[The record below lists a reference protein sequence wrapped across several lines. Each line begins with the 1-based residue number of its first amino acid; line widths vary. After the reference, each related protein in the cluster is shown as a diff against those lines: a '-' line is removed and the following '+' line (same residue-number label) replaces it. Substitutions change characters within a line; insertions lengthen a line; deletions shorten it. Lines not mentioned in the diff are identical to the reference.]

1 MSVIIALIQVNGAL
15 DRATQK
21 SYDSIIIFLSDAAR
35 PTGNDYSFF
44 FRTER
49 PPMLK

>member
-15 DRATQK
+15 DPATQK